1 MANPTLKTSA
11 PGYASIVAALW
22 VSDDV
27 DQSGTPSK
35 GAWDAKNSVFY
46 PAWGGAS
53 MTGVALGSTTRRGLA
68 SSAANC
74 GIDLGLTNN
83 HTGTIFDLAGPE
95 LTVVALYRRTT
106 TGTAMVIQN
115 QESYGSGG
123 YCGWSLS
130 PSGTA
135 SLTARVRAGV
145 TPPGVEV
152 AAAYTTTNPVGEL
165 VCVVYDRSSTVTNR
179 IWKNGTQVAGGSAS
193 PNTDPI
199 TYGVPG
205 SYLRRAALFNYPE
218 SRTFTAGPIELFAVI
233 VYSDGDWTT
242 GGSALT
248 PIGASEAALLGGSFH
263 NAYFDFGDGP
273 PPDTTA
279 PNLSSPTGTKTG
291 ATTASGTVSTD
302 EGNGTLYRLASI
314 NATESAA
321 TVKAAALTSA
331 VSATGSQSVTF
342 TGLTPSTTYYA
353 HYVHADAASNDSA
366 RVSSAA
372 FTTDP
377 SGDAVAPTLTGT
389 IAISA
394 LTSTSYTATCPVAT
408 DNVAVTGYQYRINA
422 GAWTTIG
429 AGARAVNITGR
440 TASTTDTLEMR
451 AFDAATNYS
460 TALSQSVNLP
470 AVSTYSVSA
479 GPCYFNT
486 GSGPQLSVAV
496 TWSLI
501 YANVGGYN
509 GATTVDGTGTL
520 HASTGLLAI
529 SGLSA
534 SGPADL
540 YIKDAAGGIYYQRV
554 TAA

>member
-22 VSDDV
+22 VADTV

-53 MTGVALGSTTRRGLA
+53 MSGVALGSTTRRGLA
-68 SSAANC
+68 STVANC
-74 GIDLGLTNN
+74 GIDLGLANN
-83 HTGTIFDLAGPE
+83 HTATVFDLAGPE
-95 LTVVALYRRTT
+95 LTIVALYRRPS
-106 TGTAMVIQN
+106 TATSLLIQN
-115 QESYGSGG
+115 QESFSSGG
-123 YCGWSLS
+123 NCGWGLS

-135 SLTARVRAGV
+135 AVTGRVRAG
-145 TPPGVEV
+145 TTFPGSEL
-152 AAAYTTTNPVGEL
+152 AAAYTTANPVNEL
-165 VCVVYDRSSTVTNR
+165 VCLVYDRSSTVTPR
-179 IWKNGTQVAGGSAS
+179 IWKNGTQVSGGSAS

-199 TYGVPG
+199 TYGSPG
-205 SYLRRAALFNYPE
+205 AYLRRAALFNYPE
-218 SRTFTAGPIELFAVI
+218 SRAISAGALELFAVI
-233 VYSDGDWTT
+233 VYSDGDWVT
-242 GGSALT
+242 GGTALT
-248 PIGASEAALLGGSFH
+248 PIGTTEAELLAGSFH

-273 PPDTTA
+273 PTLT
-279 PNLSSPTGTKTG
+279 SPTGTKTG
-291 ATTASGTVSTD
+291 STTASGTVSTD
-302 EGNGTLYRLASI
+302 KANGTLYRLASI
-314 NATESAA
+314 NATETAA
-321 TVKAAALTSA
+321 TVKAAALTSS
-331 VSATGSQSVTF
+331 VTATGSQSVTF

-353 HYVHADAASNDSA
+353 HYVHTDVSSNDSA
-366 RVSSAA
+366 RVSSAS

-377 SGDAVAPTLTGT
+377 GADTTVPTLTGS

-422 GAWTTIG
+422 GSWVTI
-429 AGARAVNITGR
+429 AGGGRAANITGR
-440 TASTTDTLEMR
+440 TASTTDSLEMR

-460 TALSQSVNLP
+460 SALSASVNLP
-470 AVSTYSVSA
+470 AVATYAVSA

-501 YANVGGYN
+501 YANVGSYN
-509 GATTVDGTGTL
+509 GAATVDGSGTL
-520 HASTGLLAI
+520 HATTGLLAI
-529 SGLSA
+529 TGLAA
-534 SGPADL
+534 SGAADL
-540 YIKDAAGGIYYQRV
+540 YVKDAAGGIYYQRV